1 MEEINDVG
9 QLKGRHSIADKI
21 TITATNAELG
31 TNHSFGSRQSE
42 LVKGK
47 CLTGGEG
54 L

>member
-31 TNHSFGSRQSE
+31 TTIQLEAGSQHWGRGSI
-42 LVKGK
+42 
-47 CLTGGEG
+47 
-54 L
+54 